1 MLGELRAST
10 KAKPT
15 APHGWAPFVVLF
27 LVGLVDRVEHQLM
40 SGALPLIQA
49 DWGFSDTAAGSITTA
64 GAVASVLVVLP
75 AGYLTDRYPRT
86 RIIGVVVMCW
96 ALVTLGS
103 GLATGFVMFYALRV
117 LLSAAQEIDNP
128 ATGSLIAD
136 YYPMRT
142 RPKVY
147 GWTRVTEYLGG
158 FGAVLAG
165 LIGEAFG
172 WRAVFLFM
180 AIPGLLIGLLC
191 WWLREPARGALDAKE
206 AEPPSHDAEEAEPP
220 DHDTPSTAP
229 TVRVPLRFGMQLR
242 QVLTTPTLVL
252 VAVGIC
258 LLTLGLQGIFFWMP
272 SMIYRTFDTGAG
284 VAGTVTGTVTIS
296 GVLLGTVFGS
306 WLGHRADTAFRGGRM
321 AVAGIGVTTGAL
333 ILMFALFQQALP
345 AFAAGL
351 LVAVMLM
358 SMAIPNNFAS
368 IADVVGAESRGL
380 GFAFPQLLL
389 TIGAAFGPM
398 ATGAVSDYSG
408 SLVTA
413 FLVLTVPMALA
424 GLPLIAAR
432 WTFGRDAQRV
442 LDNARNKKG

>member
-1 MLGELRAST
+1 MLGELRAPA
-10 KAKPT
+10 KAKPA

-27 LVGLVDRVEHQLM
+27 LVGLVDRIEHQLM

-49 DWGFSDTAAGSITTA
+49 DWGFSDTAAGSIATA

-103 GLATGFVMFYALRV
+103 GLATGFAVFYALRV
-117 LLSAAQEIDNP
+117 LLSAAQELDNP
-128 ATGSLIAD
+128 AAGSLIAD
-136 YYPMRT
+136 YYPVRT
-142 RPKVY
+142 RPKIY

-180 AIPGLLIGLLC
+180 AVPGLLIGLLC
-191 WWLREPARGALDAKE
+191 WWLREPARGALDA
-206 AEPPSHDAEEAEPP
+206 EEAGAPTRDSP
-220 DHDTPSTAP
+220 GAAP
-229 TVRVPLRFGMQLR
+229 TVRVPLRFGRQLR
-242 QVLTTPTLVL
+242 RVLTTPTLVL
-252 VAVGIC
+252 VAAGVC
-258 LLTLGLQGIFFWMP
+258 LLTFGLQGIFFWMP

-296 GVLLGTVFGS
+296 GVLLGTLLGS
-306 WLGHRADTAFRGGRM
+306 WLGRRADAAFRGGRM
-321 AVAGIGVTTGAL
+321 AVAGTGVTAGAL
-333 ILMFALFQQALP
+333 VLMFALSQQALP

-358 SMAIPNNFAS
+358 STAIPNNFAS

-389 TIGAAFGPM
+389 TAGAAFGPM

-442 LDNARNKKG
+442 LDDARSREG